1 MEFEDCII
9 QLSSVQLSC
18 ILAELGN
25 VYLCIPLLQ
34 GFLNLVPS
42 SVYGSDLL
50 KFLAKSGAKDPK
62 SVAKDL
68 VASKFLVSQSGP
80 AQFQPSALYS
90 LVHIKGEEAL
100 NTKKMAV
107 CVKKSAEQVTEE
119 IRFCEVIINF
129 SILKW
134 IFIQGHHEP
143 DLYQVPEC

>member
-1 MEFEDCII
+1 M
-9 QLSSVQLSC
+9 
-18 ILAELGN
+18 
-25 VYLCIPLLQ
+25 Q

-119 IRFCEVIINF
+119 IRFC
-129 SILKW
+129 
-134 IFIQGHHEP
+134 
-143 DLYQVPEC
+143 

>member
-1 MEFEDCII
+1 M
-9 QLSSVQLSC
+9 
-18 ILAELGN
+18 
-25 VYLCIPLLQ
+25 
-34 GFLNLVPS
+34 
-42 SVYGSDLL
+42 YGSDLL

-62 SVAKDL
+62 SVAKNL

-129 SILKW
+129 NILKL